1 MMALEALKG
10 IESIGGFKV
19 VEVFEREDG
28 KYQTDYT
35 EGEQNPILINY
46 CENSIQF
53 FLQNGAIKEAGVNG
67 CQVDTMIEAA
77 KIIIEGFNKKFHCP
91 ENYTAIEHLSEALYA
106 LEERKNRR
114 IELGI
119 EGESKEVKNETR

>member
-1 MMALEALKG
+1 MKLETLKG
-10 IESIGGFKV
+10 IESIGG
-19 VEVFEREDG
+19 
-28 KYQTDYT
+28 
-35 EGEQNPILINY
+35 
-46 CENSIQF
+46 
-53 FLQNGAIKEAGVNG
+53 VNG
-67 CQVDTMIEAA
+67 CQADTIIETVR
-77 KIIIEGFNKKFHCP
+77 IIIDILNSKFPCP